1 MHKHLHV
8 GGIACWQSITSGR
21 VDSKGIIQAGS
32 KTIATQK
39 SGIPSKQ
46 YNKITSK
53 LDFKKA
59 VYSYQSLLND
69 LLESL

>member
-8 GGIACWQSITSGR
+8 GGIAWWQSITSGR